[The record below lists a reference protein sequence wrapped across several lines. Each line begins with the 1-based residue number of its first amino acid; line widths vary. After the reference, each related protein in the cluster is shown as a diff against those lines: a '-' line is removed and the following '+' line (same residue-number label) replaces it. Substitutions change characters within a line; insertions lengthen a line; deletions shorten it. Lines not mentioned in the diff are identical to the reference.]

1 MMTLN
6 QFKSLNPL
14 KSRRPAWLSAAT
26 LTLAIGL
33 SAPVMAAP
41 SADFVLGSTKVQ
53 LSPDFVNA
61 LTSLKVTPGTIGSG
75 RLKQGVAAFPI
86 FSGAGD
92 VGTIKLEVN
101 HQGGLSLKGGDTIV
115 ELTDF
120 SITNLSGAPVLTGL
134 VKANDNLVGRLPLFD
149 LTLSGNPTTAP
160 VKILHNKLPLTL
172 VEVKN
177 VKVTLS
183 KDAATALNGV
193 FKVTAFQAGLNIG
206 TANVQAY
213 GR

>member
-14 KSRRPAWLSAAT
+14 KSHRPAWLSAAT

-75 RLKQGVAAFPI
+75 RLKQGVAVFPI
-86 FSGAGD
+86 VSGAGD

-149 LTLSGNPTTAP
+149 LTLSGNPTAAP

>member
-14 KSRRPAWLSAAT
+14 KSHRPAWLGAAT

-75 RLKQGVAAFPI
+75 RLKQGVAVFPI
-86 FSGAGD
+86 VSGAGD

-101 HQGGLSLKGGDTIV
+101 HQGGLSLKGGDMIV

>member
-14 KSRRPAWLSAAT
+14 KSHRPAWLSAAT

-75 RLKQGVAAFPI
+75 RLKQGFAAFPI
-86 FSGAGD
+86 VSGAGD